1 MKVGDLVRVSDE
13 VETWDGIVS
22 ESNTHEVDIYFFDG
36 DRCTYCLEDLGFFT
50 IEVISESR

>member
-36 DRCTYCLEDLGFFT
+36 DRCTYSLEDLGFFT
-50 IEVISESR
+50 IEVLSESR